1 MLRTRRSL
9 LPLLLVGTLAGC
21 GGSQTSD
28 PVPDDLGRAAD
39 RLQGEW
45 VLTAFQP
52 AQQLEP
58 MLQTLLAAQIDNL
71 VVTMRAGTMSVRG
84 TGVQAD
90 RTYRIVQATSDGFSA
105 EVSDQTGVTYQV
117 TGEFMGLDL
126 AFSTHTAPWQGTG
139 RLHRT
144 R

>member
-1 MLRTRRSL
+1 MPATRRL
-9 LPLLLVGTLAGC
+9 LSALWFALLLSC
-21 GGSQTSD
+21 GGSRGSD
-28 PVPDDLGRAAD
+28 PVPDDVGRAAE

-58 MLQTLLAAQIDNL
+58 MLATLLAAQIDKL
-71 VVTMRAGTMSVRG
+71 TVSMRAGAMSVRG
-84 TGVQAD
+84 VGVQAE
-90 RTYRIVQATSDGFSA
+90 RSYRVVQATEDGFSA
-105 EVSDQTGVTYQV
+105 EVTDQTGVTYQV
-117 TGEFMGLDL
+117 TGEFRGLDL
-126 AFSTHTAPWQGTG
+126 AFTAHTDPWRGTG

>member
-1 MLRTRRSL
+1 MPRTRRT
-9 LPLLLVGTLAGC
+9 LLVTLLASALVGC
-21 GGSQTSD
+21 GGSRTSD
-28 PVPDDLGRAAD
+28 PVPDDVGRAAD

-58 MLQTLLAAQIDNL
+58 MLMTLLAAQIDKL
-71 VVTMRAGTMSVRG
+71 TVTMRAGAMSVRG
-84 TGVQAD
+84 VGVQAD
-90 RTYRIVQATSDGFSA
+90 RSYRVVQATSDGFSA